1 MRALERLALRIVRA
15 LDAACHRVVGW
26 KYNPLHQ
33 SGALAVAF
41 LVLLITTG
49 LYLLIFYR
57 VAAPWESVE
66 QLQRSPWLG
75 RWIRSLHRY
84 ASDALVIAV
93 GAHALRLF
101 GQRRS
106 WGARTLAWTSGVIL
120 LSLLFVSGWT
130 GFVMVWDSFGAQLA
144 IAGARMLDALPI
156 FSEPIARS
164 FAGDAPIPSAF
175 FFLNLFMHVALPLGA
190 GAGIW
195 LHVSRLAR
203 PTLLP
208 PKPLLWGALGAFTL
222 LSLVLPAPLPP
233 RANPLL
239 LEQRV
244 PTDLFYAFWLPAATR
259 VPVWG
264 AWLGAITTLGVALLV
279 PRLTRRPRE
288 GEWAPSVVDPK
299 LCTGCNQCPQ
309 DCPWEA
315 ITMQRRDD
323 GRLTLVA
330 RVNPELCVSCGIC
343 AGSCAP
349 MGVGPENR
357 TGRAQLAAVRL
368 LAQHLVASADPT
380 PIVAICCESAAPA
393 HLDALRREGAVVH
406 PVPCSGNVH
415 TSTIELALRSGAA
428 GVIIYSCPSR
438 DCRGRE
444 GPKWLEER
452 LYHDRE
458 AELQARVDRRRV
470 ATSTMVV
477 GDLSGTL
484 AAYRSFR
491 SRLVPVA
498 PLSAET
504 LDDLGAEC
512 ESTLTLG
519 EGR

>member
-1 MRALERLALRIVRA
+1 MRALQRLAQSVIRA
-15 LDAACHRVVGW
+15 LDAACHRVLAW

-41 LVLLITTG
+41 LTLLIVTG

-57 VAAPWESVE
+57 IGAPWDSVAR
-66 QLQRSPWLG
+66 LQDDPFLG

-93 GAHALRLF
+93 VAHALRLF
-101 GQRRS
+101 AQRRS

-144 IAGARMLDALPI
+144 IAGAHMLDALPI

-164 FAGDAPIPSAF
+164 FAGDSPIPSAF
-175 FFLNLFMHVALPLGA
+175 FFLNLFLHVALPLGA

-195 LHVSRLAR
+195 IHVSRLAR

-208 PKPLLWGALGAFTL
+208 PKPLLWGALGAFFVL
-222 LSLVLPAPLPP
+222 AVFLPAPLPAK
-233 RANPLL
+233 ANPLF
-239 LEQRV
+239 LESRV
-244 PTDLFYAFWLPAATR
+244 PTDIFYAFWLPAAMR
-259 VPVWG
+259 LPVWG
-264 AWLGAITTLGVALLV
+264 AWLGAIATFVVALLI
-279 PRLTRRPRE
+279 PRLTRKPRE
-288 GEWAPSVVDPK
+288 GDWAPSVVDPR

-315 ITMQRRDD
+315 ITMRKRDD

-330 RVNPELCVSCGIC
+330 HVDPDLCVSCGIC

-368 LAQHLVASADPT
+368 LAQQLVSTETRT
-380 PIVAICCESAAPA
+380 PIVAICCENAAPS
-393 HLDALRREGAVVH
+393 HLDALRQEGAVIY
-406 PVPCSGNVH
+406 PVTCSGNLH
-415 TSTIELALRSGAA
+415 SSTVELALRGGAA
-428 GVIIYSCPSR
+428 GVIIYSCPPR

-458 AELQARVDRRRV
+458 AELQPRVDRRRL
-470 ATSTMVV
+470 AMATMVV
-477 GDLSGTL
+477 GELRETLS
-484 AAYRSFR
+484 AYRAFR
-491 SRLVPVA
+491 DRLEPLGRSGEA
-498 PLSAET
+498 P
-504 LDDLGAEC
+504 LDDLTVEC
-512 ESTLTLG
+512 VTTLAP
-519 EGR
+519 EEE